1 MAKKNKVI
9 KITAEVG
16 NPMFIV
22 SRVGTIFKT
31 DQVRYLNGDAALLA
45 SIDDDPDAFYGK
57 VVTRISK
64 YPIDNIPDH
73 VCIYSDNVFGNI
85 CDSELSSSV
94 LVIETVEPHLLA
106 ETDNIL
112 SLLDDANFDAK
123 VWVSEE
129 IH

>member
-1 MAKKNKVI
+1 MPKPRVI
-9 KITAEVG
+9 KITAEIG
-16 NPMFIV
+16 NPMYIV
-22 SRVGTIFKT
+22 SPVGTIFKT
-31 DQVRYLNGDAALLA
+31 DQVRYLSGEPALLA
-45 SIDDDPDAFYGK
+45 SMDDNPDNFHGK

-64 YPIDNIPDH
+64 YPIDKLPDH
-73 VCIYSDNVFGNI
+73 ILVYSDNVFGNI

-94 LVIETVEPHLLA
+94 LVIEMVEPHLLA

-123 VWVSEE
+123 TWVSEE